1 MVKKYPLQ
9 FVLTLV
15 LFLTINFSYF
25 WEGEFGIFTFPIF
38 IILFIL
44 YFLLSIEFIRQIYIS
59 FRDKFFGKTKKY
71 TFSLYGFLFNIDF
84 NKNTRIN

>member
-1 MVKKYPLQ
+1 
-9 FVLTLV
+9 
-15 LFLTINFSYF
+15 
-25 WEGEFGIFTFPIF
+25 
-38 IILFIL
+38 
-44 YFLLSIEFIRQIYIS
+44 LSIEFIRQIYIS